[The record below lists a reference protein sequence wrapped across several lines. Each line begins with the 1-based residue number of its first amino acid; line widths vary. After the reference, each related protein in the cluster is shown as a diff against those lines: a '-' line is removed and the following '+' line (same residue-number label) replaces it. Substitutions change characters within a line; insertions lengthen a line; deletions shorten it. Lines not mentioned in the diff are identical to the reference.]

1 MEQFEYKVM
10 FSTNKLLVSKEMIEA
25 NGKTI
30 PSQSIVAIGI
40 EIIDIAKIAIGHAIG
55 GILGGIIGGLIRHGS
70 FGSKNEI
77 NRSGS
82 IKDLPNCRGQLVITH
97 KTSGEEKTKVQRIAI
112 NSSDPICRKM
122 LEKIV
127 ETYKGKFIGFGP
139 QALMEKEL
147 KISSKAALIVVIA
160 IVLIVIG
167 LTVFNILES
176 QGYVHY

>member
-1 MEQFEYKVM
+1 
-10 FSTNKLLVSKEMIEA
+10 MIEV

-30 PSQSIVAIGI
+30 PAQSILAIGI
-40 EIIDIAKIAIGHAIG
+40 GIIDITKIAIGQAIG
-55 GILGGIIGGLIRHGS
+55 GILGGMIGGLIKHGS

-77 NRSGS
+77 NKSGS
-82 IKDLPNCRGQLVITH
+82 IKSLPNCRGQLIITH
-97 KTSGEEKTKVQRIAI
+97 KTSGEEKMRVERIAI
-112 NSSDPICRKM
+112 NSADPICHKM
-122 LEKIV
+122 LEKVV
-127 ETYKGKFIGFGP
+127 ETYKGKFIGYGP

-167 LTVFNILES
+167 FIVFNILES